1 MLTRSRPGDC
11 HVESNSGQ
19 EGVLEVEIRNPVTP
33 SAKPEPVTQTRWP
46 SSLVWTLSLFAA
58 LWVGFFSLYRSFPY
72 IKNGADVVFNAK
84 LRWESEGPI
93 FPSDHQVLRVLIFG
107 NSKILAG
114 FMPSIFDELAAAGN
128 LKVSSFNS
136 GFPGSD
142 LVLPPLKAMCERG
155 QAPNV
160 LLLTLP
166 WRADAPKRSIF
177 RFLPDDHVIIEDLFP
192 FRNLARD
199 FASFIL
205 HAPSRGGPRSYYR
218 EAEKDERM
226 AIAQRGYYLIS
237 EQSNFPEGRLPDNFH
252 LESDLPNAVPARGP
266 VPRSAALAELNQLV
280 MQYHIHCYYVP
291 YYLRIGEAAAPPSY
305 NQRFAAFLAQASS
318 CQLLGPDYYLYP
330 NKLFSDQT
338 HLNSAGAQ
346 VYTEALFRLLE
357 NKLSSGQPHAL
368 P

>member
-1 MLTRSRPGDC
+1 M
-11 HVESNSGQ
+11 
-19 EGVLEVEIRNPVTP
+19 EVEIRNSLSP
-33 SAKPEPVTQTRWP
+33 SATPEPITQTRWL
-46 SSLVWTLSLFAA
+46 SSLVWTLSFFVV
-58 LWVGFFSLYRSFPY
+58 LWGGFFSLYRSFPY

-84 LRWESEGPI
+84 LRWESQGLI
-93 FPSDHQVLRVLIFG
+93 FPADHQVFRVVIFG

-114 FMPSIFDELAAAGN
+114 FVPSFFDDLAAADN

-142 LVLPPLKAMCERG
+142 LVVPPLKAMCERG
-155 QAPNV
+155 QAPNI

-166 WRADAPKRSIF
+166 WRADPPKRSIF
-177 RFLPDDHVIIEDLFP
+177 RFLPDDHVVIEQLFP

-205 HAPSRGGPRSYYR
+205 HAPSHGGPRSYYR
-218 EAEKDERM
+218 EAQQDERM

-237 EQSNFPEGRLPDNFH
+237 EQSYFPGGRLPDDFH
-252 LESDLPNAVPARGP
+252 LESDQPNSVPARGP
-266 VPRSAALAELNQLV
+266 IPKSVALAELNQLIT
-280 MQYHIHCYYVP
+280 QYHIHCYYVP
-291 YYLRIGEAAAPPSY
+291 YYLRAGEAAAPPDY
-305 NQRFAAFLAQASS
+305 NRKFAEFIEQASS

-338 HLNSAGAQ
+338 HLNGTGAQ

-357 NKLSSGQPHAL
+357 SRLGSGKPNPL

>member
-1 MLTRSRPGDC
+1 
-11 HVESNSGQ
+11 
-19 EGVLEVEIRNPVTP
+19 LEVEIRNSLSP
-33 SAKPEPVTQTRWP
+33 SAKPEPMTQTHWL
-46 SSLVWTLSLFAA
+46 SCLVWTLSLFVV

-72 IKNGADVVFNAK
+72 IKNGADVVFQAK
-84 LRWESEGPI
+84 LRLESHGPI
-93 FPSDHQVLRVLIFG
+93 FPPDHQVLRVLIFG

-114 FMPSIFDELAAAGN
+114 FMPSFFDELAAADN

-166 WRADAPKRSIF
+166 WRADPPKRSIF
-177 RFLPDDHVIIEDLFP
+177 RFIPDDHAVIEQLFP
-192 FRNLARD
+192 FRSLARD
-199 FASFIL
+199 FASFFL
-205 HAPSRGGPRSYYR
+205 HAPSQGGLRSYYR

-226 AIAQRGYYLIS
+226 AIIQRGYYLIS
-237 EQSNFPEGRLPDNFH
+237 EQSYFPGGRLPDNFH
-252 LESDLPNAVPARGP
+252 LESDQPNSIPARGAI
-266 VPRSAALAELNQLV
+266 PRSAALAELNQLIT
-280 MQYHIHCYYVP
+280 QYHIRCYYVP

-305 NQRFAAFLAQASS
+305 NQQFAAFLEQASS

-338 HLNSAGAQ
+338 HLNDAGARA
-346 VYTEALFRLLE
+346 YTEALFRLLE
-357 NKLSSGQPHAL
+357 SRLSSGQRHAL
-368 P
+368 Q